1 MRNRLIVMTEW
12 LWSYVSSER
21 GARLIT
27 GLRTTLEPA
36 QLGRRDDDA
45 RPPNRQKAGSV
56 RKVIGPTPQIARK
69 SLKKIHYK

>member
-1 MRNRLIVMTEW
+1 V
-12 LWSYVSSER
+12 VSAER

-45 RPPNRQKAGSV
+45 RPSLAGQTKSG
-56 RKVIGPTPQIARK
+56 IG
-69 SLKKIHYK
+69 

>member
-1 MRNRLIVMTEW
+1 MVSLRNPLIVMTEW

-36 QLGRRDDDA
+36 QLGIVTKMLA
-45 RPPNRQKAGSV
+45 PRPPDRQKAGSV
-56 RKVIGPTPQIARK
+56 AK
-69 SLKKIHYK
+69 